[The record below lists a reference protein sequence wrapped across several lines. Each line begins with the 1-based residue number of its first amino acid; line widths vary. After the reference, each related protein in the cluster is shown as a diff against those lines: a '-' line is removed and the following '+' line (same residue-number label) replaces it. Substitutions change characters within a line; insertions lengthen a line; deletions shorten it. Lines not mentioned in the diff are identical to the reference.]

1 MLYAETLGICTDSIY
16 VLELASVFVQE
27 ILQLVMVKNL
37 DTGECKPLSEVE
49 TIAPKGTDPISLHIM
64 KLTSD
69 FGRYLHIICEVVLC
83 CHIWKGM

>member
-1 MLYAETLGICTDSIY
+1 M
-16 VLELASVFVQE
+16 QE

-49 TIAPKGTDPISLHIM
+49 KIAPKGTDPISLHIM

-69 FGRYLHIICEVVLC
+69 FGRYIVVVCVVSSALPVRKRC
-83 CHIWKGM
+83 VC